1 MSKSNSPDHQNH
13 APDQGKLVRLHKVLA
28 DAGVASRRASEEL
41 ILDGRVSVDGMQ
53 ILELGY
59 KINPE
64 ISEVIEKLRKLKIK
78 ARKPGFVE
86 YFNGIKEQLLL
97 AARAIKK
104 PLTTKRNSD
113 KAQCVNR
120 VVIHS

>member
-1 MSKSNSPDHQNH
+1 MDALTTISAGKFFKMKNGDFVFVTSEIQMSGDFLGRNFNSSDFEEETFNTR
-13 APDQGKLVRLHKVLA
+13 LVLT
-28 DAGVASRRASEEL
+28 
-41 ILDGRVSVDGMQ
+41 Q
-53 ILELGY
+53 
-59 KINPE
+59 NPE
-64 ISEVIEKLRKLKIK
+64 ISEVIEKLKKLKIK

-104 PLTTKRNSD
+104 PLITKRNSD
-113 KAQCVNR
+113 KAQCANR

>member
-1 MSKSNSPDHQNH
+1 MDALTTISAGKFFKMKNGDFVFVTSEIQESSGDFLGRNFNSSDFEEKTFNTR
-13 APDQGKLVRLHKVLA
+13 LVLT
-28 DAGVASRRASEEL
+28 
-41 ILDGRVSVDGMQ
+41 Q
-53 ILELGY
+53 
-59 KINPE
+59 NPE

-104 PLTTKRNSD
+104 PLITKRNSD
-113 KAQCVNR
+113 KAQCANR